1 MGKPSLNAGAN
12 IKIKLELTSIK
23 ERKKNIFKNAF
34 LLALYSIHFTKI
46 NLLHMDL
53 KIRYE
58 IEFPINS
65 SPQLLYQYI
74 STPSG
79 LSEWF
84 ADNVNSRGEFFTFI
98 WNDSEEKARLA
109 SKKSGEKV
117 RFKWVDG
124 NNKDTEYFFELNIL
138 VDEITKDVSLMV
150 IDFAEKEELSE
161 AKQLW
166 ENQILDL
173 KHVIGSV

>member
-1 MGKPSLNAGAN
+1 
-12 IKIKLELTSIK
+12 
-23 ERKKNIFKNAF
+23 
-34 LLALYSIHFTKI
+34 
-46 NLLHMDL
+46 MDQ
-53 KIRYE
+53 KVRYE

-109 SKKSGEKV
+109 SKTTGEKV
-117 RFKWVDG
+117 KFKWVDDKG
-124 NNKDTEYFFELNIL
+124 KDTEYFF
-138 VDEITKDVSLMV
+138 
-150 IDFAEKEELSE
+150 
-161 AKQLW
+161 
-166 ENQILDL
+166 
-173 KHVIGSV
+173 